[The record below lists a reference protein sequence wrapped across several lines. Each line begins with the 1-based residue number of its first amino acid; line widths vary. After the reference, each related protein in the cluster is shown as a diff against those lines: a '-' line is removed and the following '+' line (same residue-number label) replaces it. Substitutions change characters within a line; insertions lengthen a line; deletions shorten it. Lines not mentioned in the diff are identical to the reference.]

1 MLSIF
6 KKKKTGNHEHEKN
19 NRIYKRDFYSE
30 K

>member
-6 KKKKTGNHEHEKN
+6 KKKTGNHEHEKN